1 MTIRLFKL
9 ELSMLKIARKNV
21 TALENAAIVGL
32 KDTAVIQMIQLD
44 ALDLFQPPFRLKEF
58 KPLDVLQMYF

>member
-21 TALENAAIVGL
+21 MALENAATVGL

-44 ALDLFQPPFRLKEF
+44 ALDLFQPLFRLKEF
-58 KPLDVLQMYF
+58 KNLDVFWEL

>member
-21 TALENAAIVGL
+21 MALENAAIVGL

-58 KPLDVLQMYF
+58 KNLDVFWEL

>member
-21 TALENAAIVGL
+21 MALENAATVGL

-44 ALDLFQPPFRLKEF
+44 VLDLFQPPFRLKEF
-58 KPLDVLQMYF
+58 KNLDVF